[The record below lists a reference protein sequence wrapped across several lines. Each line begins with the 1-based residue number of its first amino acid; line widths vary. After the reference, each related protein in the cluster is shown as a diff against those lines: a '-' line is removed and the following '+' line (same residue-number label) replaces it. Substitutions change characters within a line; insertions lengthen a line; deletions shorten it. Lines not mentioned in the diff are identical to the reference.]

1 MNKFFLPAILLFS
14 FQTFALTNAEIR
26 YAIEYEVIDLMTL
39 PMQVDQATKMTD
51 VYASTRGIVYEYSI
65 SIDQDALGNIANTL
79 TAIKSNSVQ
88 LYCNDDA
95 MAWYKTNNVDAFYVY
110 YDVSDNMVGMFR
122 VSNIDC

>member
-1 MNKFFLPAILLFS
+1 MKKIFLPAILLFS
-14 FQTFALTNAEIR
+14 FQTFALTNAEVR
-26 YAIEYEVIDLMTL
+26 DAVEYQVGSVTL

-65 SIDQDALGNIANTL
+65 SIDQDALGNITNTL
-79 TAIKSNSVQ
+79 TAIKTNSVQ
-88 LYCNDDA
+88 MYCNNDA
-95 MAWYKTNNVDAFYVY
+95 MSWYKTNNVDAFYVY